1 MKNKAPRI
9 TRVEESLFGVYVWLT
24 GEGKIIADEDGNY
37 LSIQAMKD
45 DQTRIEALRNAAKD
59 CGVTDG
65 QAYFISGMRKVTD
78 EEYEY
83 QKQRLEWGLIPD
95 ELDIPAFKEEQKQL
109 EVKKARGQNIY
120 DEDF

>member
-1 MKNKAPRI
+1 MKKKAPRI
-9 TRVEESLFGVYVWLT
+9 SRVEESLFGIYVWLT
-24 GEGKIIADEDGNY
+24 ADGKIIADDEGNY

-45 DQTRIEALRNAAKD
+45 DQSRIEALRLAAKD

-65 QAYFISGMRKVTD
+65 QAYFMSGMRKVTD
-78 EEYEY
+78 EEYEH

-95 ELDIPAFKEEQKQL
+95 ELDLPAFKEEQQQL
-109 EVKKARGQNIY
+109 EKKKARGQNIY

>member
-1 MKNKAPRI
+1 MSV
-9 TRVEESLFGVYVWLT
+9 VEESIFGVYVWLT

-45 DQTRIEALRNAAKD
+45 DQSRIELLRLAARD

-65 QAYFISGMRKVTD
+65 KPVFMSGMRKITD

-95 ELDIPAFKEEQKQL
+95 ELDIAAFKEEQQQL
-109 EVKKARGQNIY
+109 EKKKARGQNIY
-120 DEDF
+120 DEGF